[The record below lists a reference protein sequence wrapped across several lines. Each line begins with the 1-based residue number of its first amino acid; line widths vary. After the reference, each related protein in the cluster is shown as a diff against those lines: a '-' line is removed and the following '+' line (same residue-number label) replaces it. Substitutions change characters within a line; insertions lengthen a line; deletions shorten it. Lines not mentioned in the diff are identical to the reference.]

1 MNDEEPDP
9 VVVPIEDE
17 IDLHFFRP
25 RDVRSVVES
34 YLEQAV
40 ELGLGEVRLIHG
52 KGIGELRK
60 QVRRLLEKH
69 PDVESF
75 EDGGLGGGDWGATV
89 ARLRPKRRRD

>member
-1 MNDEEPDP
+1 MSDERPEEIEE

-40 ELGLGEVRLIHG
+40 ELGLTEVRLIHG
-52 KGIGELRK
+52 KGIGELRR
-60 QVRRLLEKH
+60 QVRQLLDRH
-69 PDVESF
+69 PDVEGYS
-75 EDGGLGGGDWGATV
+75 DGGLGSGDWGATTV
-89 ARLRPKRRRD
+89 RLKRRV